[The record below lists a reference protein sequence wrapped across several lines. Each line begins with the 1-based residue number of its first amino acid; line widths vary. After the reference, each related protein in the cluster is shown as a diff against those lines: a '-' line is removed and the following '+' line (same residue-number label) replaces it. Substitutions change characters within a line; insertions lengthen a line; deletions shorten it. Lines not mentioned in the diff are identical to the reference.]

1 MGFTVTEVK
10 RLVCFVPQ
18 SKRHSNSR
26 TCNGYRRCQMEKK
39 SVTTPTWSRALLVIF
54 GLVAIAASIFV
65 LAVPGI
71 ALITLVFLLS
81 FSLLFVGLS
90 RIARGISLSALSKGH
105 RVLDVLAGLLGIAIG
120 IIVFLFPLL
129 GLGTLVFMLAFG
141 TMIYGIVSVAIGAS
155 ASRLTKGVRAL
166 VVLIGILAIILSVI
180 VLASPAVA
188 VLTLIFLL
196 SVSFMVN
203 GIESIVLA
211 FE

>member
-1 MGFTVTEVK
+1 
-10 RLVCFVPQ
+10 
-18 SKRHSNSR
+18 
-26 TCNGYRRCQMEKK
+26 MEKK
-39 SVTTPTWSRALLVIF
+39 SVTTPTWTRALLVIF

-71 ALITLVFLLS
+71 ALLTLVFLLS

-90 RIARGISLSALSKGH
+90 RIARGISLKALSRGH
-105 RVLDVLAGLLGIAIG
+105 RILDIVVGLLGIAIG

-129 GLGTLVFMLAFG
+129 GIGTMVFMLAFG
-141 TMIYGIVSVAIGAS
+141 TMIYGIASVAIGAS
-155 ASRLTKGVRAL
+155 VSGLTKGLRAL
-166 VVLIGILAIILSVI
+166 GVLTGILAIFLALI
-180 VLASPAVA
+180 VLVSPAVA
-188 VLTLIFLL
+188 VLTLVFLL

>member
-1 MGFTVTEVK
+1 
-10 RLVCFVPQ
+10 
-18 SKRHSNSR
+18 
-26 TCNGYRRCQMEKK
+26 MEKK

-71 ALITLVFLLS
+71 ALLTLVFLLS

-90 RIARGISLSALSKGH
+90 RLARGISLKVLSRGH

-129 GLGTLVFMLAFG
+129 GISTLIFLLAFG
-141 TMIYGIVSVAIGAS
+141 TMIYGIVSVVIGAS
-155 ASRLTKGVRAL
+155 LSRLTRGVRAL
-166 VVLIGILAIILSVI
+166 ALLAGILAIILSVT
-180 VLASPAVA
+180 VLVSPAVA
-188 VLTLIFLL
+188 ILTLVFLL

>member
-1 MGFTVTEVK
+1 
-10 RLVCFVPQ
+10 
-18 SKRHSNSR
+18 
-26 TCNGYRRCQMEKK
+26 MEKK
-39 SVTTPTWSRALLVIF
+39 SVTTPTWSRVLLVIF

-71 ALITLVFLLS
+71 ALLTLVFLLS

-90 RIARGISLSALSKGH
+90 RLARGISLSKLSRGH
-105 RVLDVLAGLLGIAIG
+105 RVLDILAGLLGIAIG

-129 GLGTLVFMLAFG
+129 GIGTLVFMLAFG

-155 ASRLTKGVRAL
+155 ARGLTRGLRAL
-166 VVLIGILAIILSVI
+166 VSLSGFLAMILSLI
-180 VLASPAVA
+180 VLARPAVA
-188 VLTLIFLL
+188 ILTLIFLL
-196 SVSFMVN
+196 SVSFMIN

>member
-1 MGFTVTEVK
+1 
-10 RLVCFVPQ
+10 
-18 SKRHSNSR
+18 
-26 TCNGYRRCQMEKK
+26 MEKK
-39 SVTTPTWSRALLVIF
+39 SVTTPTWTRALLVVF

-71 ALITLVFLLS
+71 ALITLVFLLF

-90 RIARGISLSALSKGH
+90 RIARGISLSALSRGH
-105 RVLDVLAGLLGIAIG
+105 RVLDVVAGLLGIVIG

-129 GLGTLVFMLAFG
+129 GIGTLVFMLAFG

-155 ASRLTKGVRAL
+155 LSRLTKGVRAL
-166 VVLIGILAIILSVI
+166 VLLAGILAILLSVI
-180 VLASPAVA
+180 VFVSPAVA
-188 VLTLIFLL
+188 ILTLIFLL

>member
-1 MGFTVTEVK
+1 
-10 RLVCFVPQ
+10 
-18 SKRHSNSR
+18 
-26 TCNGYRRCQMEKK
+26 MEKK

-71 ALITLVFLLS
+71 ALLTLVFLLS

-90 RIARGISLSALSKGH
+90 RLARGISLSKLSRGH
-105 RVLDVLAGLLGIAIG
+105 RVLDILAGLLGIAIG

-129 GLGTLVFMLAFG
+129 GIGTLVFMLAFG

-155 ASRLTKGVRAL
+155 VTRLARGLRAL
-166 VVLIGILAIILSVI
+166 VSLSGFLAMILSLI
-180 VLASPAVA
+180 VLARPAVA
-188 VLTLIFLL
+188 ILTLIFLL
-196 SVSFMVN
+196 SVSFMISGV
-203 GIESIVLA
+203 ESIVLA